1 MNHRITYLE
10 DDDYDLEDDLPAEL
24 DLDRLTV
31 VRRGPKPEPVSDLV
45 MVALAPDVAKVF
57 ATSEAV
63 NEALRTLIRALR
75 DEAQITI
82 PPNEASTRIEHT
94 P

>member
-1 MNHRITYLE
+1 MSHKITYLE

-24 DLDRLTV
+24 DLGRLTV
-31 VRRGPKPEPVSDLV
+31 VGRGPKPEPVSDLV

-57 ATSEAV
+57 TTSEAV

-75 DEAQITI
+75 GGAQIII
-82 PPNEASTRIEHT
+82 PSNETSTRIDHT